1 VLQAIGDKYG
11 KSIAQVALH
20 WLVQRDIVA
29 IPKSVR
35 RERMEQNLD
44 ITDFVLSQEDM
55 DAIASLDLGHGI
67 IVNFED
73 PQVRLGLQQA
83 LKKYSV

>member
-1 VLQAIGDKYG
+1 M
-11 KSIAQVALH
+11 
-20 WLVQRDIVA
+20 R
-29 IPKSVR
+29 
-35 RERMEQNLD
+35 QNID

-55 DAIASLDLGHGI
+55 DAIATLDLGHGI
-67 IVNFED
+67 IVNFEN